1 MHLNLYYWN
10 PYRDS
15 EEWKKYTDGLD
26 SDLSE
31 DNLGGEAE
39 EDLGQ
44 ITGTPIKGNAE
55 EKGELKTVR
64 AAQRWFYGLQV
75 IDQLKRDKEPL
86 LQPVIPTTIS
96 LDWYVLGDSSK
107 GGFGSV
113 LSMPKEG
120 SDGMEYGSGR
130 VHAIHGI
137 CCE

>member
-1 MHLNLYYWN
+1 MRYACIL
-10 PYRDS
+10 
-15 EEWKKYTDGLD
+15 TDLP
-26 SDLSE
+26 E
-31 DNLGGEAE
+31 DNLGGEVE
-39 EDLGQ
+39 EYLVQ
-44 ITGTPIKGNAE
+44 ITGTPSKGGATENC
-55 EKGELKTVR
+55 KPKTVR